1 MTQPFPVPATARHAA
16 GPPKAPGATAS
27 LVLGI
32 VSVAGVLV
40 LLPVFLAPLA
50 WYHGAAA
57 ARRVEREPDRWSGR
71 SEAHAGRVL
80 GIVGT
85 VLMAVV
91 LGGLLLAAL
100 GVTIAS
106 SYDAGYGT

>member
-1 MTQPFPVPATARHAA
+1 MTHPFPAPAPVRTVP
-16 GPPKAPGATAS
+16 KVPGATLS

-57 ARRVEREPDRWSGR
+57 VRRHEREPDRWSGR
-71 SEAHAGRVL
+71 GEAAAGRVL

-85 VLMAVV
+85 VLMALTVGV
-91 LGGLLLAAL
+91 LLLVAL
-100 GVTIAS
+100 GVAVTS
-106 SYDAGYGT
+106 RYDAGYGT